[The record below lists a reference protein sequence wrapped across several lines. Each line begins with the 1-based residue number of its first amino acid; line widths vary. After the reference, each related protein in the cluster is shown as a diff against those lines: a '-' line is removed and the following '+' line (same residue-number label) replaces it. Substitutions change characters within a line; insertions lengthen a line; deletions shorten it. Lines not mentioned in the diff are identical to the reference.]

1 MDSTGT
7 TGGRTISKRITFVG
21 SLLVTAFLFAPLSE
35 AQRYRW
41 RDYDDKAVEWF
52 ASDEANRIASNIL
65 TYQGPHGGFTKNDEM
80 VSKPYDGAPADL
92 YSTFDNGATYG
103 QLPFIAHMY
112 WATEDRT
119 YADACI
125 RVIDYILSAQ
135 YPNGG
140 FPQRYPL
147 RSRYSDHITFNDDAM
162 IGVVRL
168 LQTVIEDEAYAFI
181 GQDRLRGVHEAWER
195 GLSCILN
202 AQVVV
207 DGRKTVWCAQHDAG
221 TLEPRGARSYEH
233 PSLSG
238 AESAGI
244 LTFLMDQEDP
254 SEEIAD
260 AVNAGA
266 AWFEGSGLVGI
277 RLERT
282 DDDRIVV
289 KDPDASPVWARFYEI
304 GSNRPIFSGRDGVIK
319 YSLAEIEHERR
330 NGYSWYGGWGRRV
343 ADRYAAWLDR

>member
-1 MDSTGT
+1 M
-7 TGGRTISKRITFVG
+7 
-21 SLLVTAFLFAPLSE
+21 LVTAFLFAPSSE

-41 RDYDDKAVEWF
+41 RDYDEKPTEWF
-52 ASDEANRIASNIL
+52 ASDEGRRIAGAIL
-65 TYQGPHGGFTKNDEM
+65 TYQSSHGGFPKNVEM
-80 VSKPYDGAPADL
+80 VSKPYDGDPAEL
-92 YSTFDNGATYG
+92 SATFDNGATYG

-112 WATEDRT
+112 WATEDET
-119 YADACI
+119 YAAAFF
-125 RVIDYILSAQ
+125 RGLDYILSAQ

-147 RSRYSDHITFNDDAM
+147 RDGYSDHITFNDGAM
-162 IGVVRL
+162 IGVMGL

-181 GQDRLRGVHEAWER
+181 GQARLRKAHEAWER

-254 SEEIAD
+254 SEEIID

-266 AWFEGSGLVGI
+266 AWFETSALAGI

-282 DDDRIVV
+282 DEDRIVV
-289 KDPDASPVWARFYEI
+289 NDPHAPPMWARFYEI

-319 YSLAEIEHERR
+319 YSLAEIERERR
-330 NGYSWYGGWGRRV
+330 TGYSWYGGWGRRV
-343 ADRYAAWLDR
+343 ADRHAAWLDR